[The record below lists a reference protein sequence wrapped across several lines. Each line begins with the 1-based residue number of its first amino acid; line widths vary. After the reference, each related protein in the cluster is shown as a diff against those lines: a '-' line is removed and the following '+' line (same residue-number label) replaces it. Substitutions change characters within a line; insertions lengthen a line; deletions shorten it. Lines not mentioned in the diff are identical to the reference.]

1 MFKDFKSHLSLL
13 NIQVLLSL
21 VSICLSAP
29 FSTMDSDAE
38 HIHAY
43 NGFYG
48 NPIYRWRIKNN
59 VCQKEVLNYCEISD
73 EIFSKRYLIISDL
86 MALVRGDSDRQD
98 LEKRC
103 WRPAGQTPSM
113 EDIPRIKNISK
124 TFCQNCYKMMMG
136 YSVSELVW
144 DGIPYRS
151 VVKTKM
157 IVIKCQYSWET
168 HLYSLHDSNFWCKYL
183 EIIRV
188 SRDSFFIIPL

>member
-1 MFKDFKSHLSLL
+1 MET
-13 NIQVLLSL
+13 QY
-21 VSICLSAP
+21 
-29 FSTMDSDAE
+29 T
-38 HIHAY
+38 
-43 NGFYG
+43 
-48 NPIYRWRIKNN
+48 
-59 VCQKEVLNYCEISD
+59 
-73 EIFSKRYLIISDL
+73 DL

-157 IVIKCQYSWET
+157 IVIKCQYYTVCTIATFVANLWKLSGEQRFLFHHT
-168 HLYSLHDSNFWCKYL
+168 
-183 EIIRV
+183 IIV
-188 SRDSFFIIPL
+188 Q